1 MLPQQNFEINSPSKK
16 DKKLA
21 QSSVDVLKNLN
32 VGKNSAKLLINETQV
47 ELPVSAVKLLLEAL
61 GQLAQ
66 GNALTMIPR
75 HASLTTQEAADLLN
89 VSRPYLVKLLD
100 SGEIPFTRTGNRR
113 KILAEDL
120 FRFKNLTTKRS
131 NQAIDELVEQAQNL
145 GMDYE

>member
-1 MLPQQNFEINSPSKK
+1 MLSQQFFEINSPSKK

-21 QSSVDVLKNLN
+21 QSSFDILKNIN
-32 VGKNSAKLLINETQV
+32 IGNNSAKLSINETLI
-47 ELPVSAVKLLLEAL
+47 ELPVSVFQLLLEAL

-66 GNALTMIPR
+66 GNALTLTPC

-100 SGEIPFTRTGNRR
+100 SGEIPFSRTGNRR

-120 FRFKNLTTKRS
+120 FRFKQISTKRS
-131 NQAIDELVEQAQNL
+131 NRSIDELVKQTQDL
-145 GMDYE
+145 GIDYE